1 MNMDFMS
8 VVALIGIFVFIYKIV
23 EVTTKN
29 KKDKKDNSE
38 ERSR

>member
-8 VVALIGIFVFIYKIV
+8 VVALIGILVFIYKIV
-23 EVTTKN
+23 EVKTKN
-29 KKDKKDNSE
+29 KKDNSE

>member
-8 VVALIGIFVFIYKIV
+8 VVALIGILVFIYKIV
-23 EVTTKN
+23 EVKTKN
-29 KKDKKDNSE
+29 KKDDSE

>member
-8 VVALIGIFVFIYKIV
+8 VVALIGVLVFIYKIV
-23 EVTTKN
+23 EVRSKN
-29 KKDKKDNSE
+29 KKDNSE

>member
-8 VVALIGIFVFIYKIV
+8 VVALIGILIFIYKIV
-23 EVTTKN
+23 EVKTKN
-29 KKDKKDNSE
+29 KKDNSE